1 VLLGARLAIF
11 TLMIDWHVNVLNCS
25 ISAKDFSQ
33 MFFVNVLRELF
44 YNNLFVILAEYIQ
57 RIEKMDILLRFGVE
71 E

>member
-1 VLLGARLAIF
+1 VLFGARLAIF

-33 MFFVNVLRELF
+33 MFLVDILGELL

-57 RIEKMDILLRFGVE
+57 CIEKMDILLRFVVE